1 MRSVKKLFGQ
11 YLAKCVLLL
20 CVILYAEKAI
30 ADQKVSLNEDNLVVM
45 RGEVTSE
52 SVARVS
58 KQILSS
64 SKDELYLFISSPGGS
79 IVAGQSLMYAISTS
93 GKKVN
98 CIVSFGASMAFA
110 IFQSCHKRYVM
121 PHSILMQHVASYQIQ
136 GQDPN
141 NRSQLKFLTEM
152 IDDLDSFQAKRLNM
166 PVADFKSKTRD
177 DWWLYGQ
184 SSVENKAADAVVAV
198 SCSRELAQK
207 TYKEKITVFVFVVD
221 VEWSSCPLIESPLK
235 VEASQFDGT
244 PIKSFKNFNP
254 KHVKKLKQF
263 IKNLNSQKVIN
274 DKLNKSHTDK

>member
-11 YLAKCVLLL
+11 YLARCILLL
-20 CVILYAEKAI
+20 CVVLCAQKAT
-30 ADQKVSLNEDNLVVM
+30 ADQKISLNEDNLVVL

-52 SVARVS
+52 SVANVS

-79 IVAGQSLMYAISTS
+79 IMAGQSLMYAISTS
-93 GKKVN
+93 GKKIN

-110 IFQSCHKRYVM
+110 IFQSCHKRYVL
-121 PHSILMQHVASYQIQ
+121 PHSVLMQHVASYGIQ

-141 NRSQLKFLTEM
+141 NRSQLKLLTEV
-152 IDDLDSFQAKRLNM
+152 IDSLDSFQAKRLKM
-166 PVADFKSKTRD
+166 SVADFKSKTRD

-198 SCSRELAQK
+198 SCSKELAQK
-207 TYKEKITVFVFVVD
+207 TYKEKITVFIFAVN

-235 VEASQFDGT
+235 VEASQLDGT
-244 PIKSFKNFNP
+244 PIRSFKNFNLSSP
-254 KHVKKLKQF
+254 FKLLVLDQDLL
-263 IKNLNSQKVIN
+263 INLCWISPPLK
-274 DKLNKSHTDK
+274 